1 MRNLFFE
8 KSGKLCMT
16 KPVLAEIAEIVHL
29 VSSIRSGSARVGS
42 GNLVWRS
49 QGALDAVRGRLFS
62 AADVQTFASEQNFSG
77 EFPEWERIPILM
89 R

>member
-1 MRNLFFE
+1 
-8 KSGKLCMT
+8 MT
-16 KPVLAEIAEIVHL
+16 KHVLAEFDEFGHPIG
-29 VSSIRSGSARVGS
+29 SIRSGSAKVGS

-49 QGALDAVRGRLFS
+49 QGALDAAEGELSSVT
-62 AADVQTFASEQNFSG
+62 DVQTFASEQNFSG

>member
-1 MRNLFFE
+1 
-8 KSGKLCMT
+8 MT
-16 KPVLAEIAEIVHL
+16 KHVLAKLDEIGHR
-29 VSSIRSGSARVGS
+29 VSSIRSGSTKVGS

-49 QGALDAVRGRLFS
+49 QGALDAAEGRLSS
-62 AADVQTFASEQNFSG
+62 ATDVQTIASEQNFSG